1 MAAPCCSMEPTALP
15 QTNFSNPLT
24 KFLLQRMLAGSI
36 ARESVHGRDTPPVRD
51 SSCLFSL
58 IGHLFEFARSNESS
72 YFAAFLIISRSIV
85 IATSS
90 PTTTPPPSMFAFH
103 FTPKSWRFIFVV
115 AFAATRVLPHGSFTG
130 GVGPST
136 SRTASLVTPRMVRSP
151 VIFSLPAET
160 CSIFFDLKVIVGY
173 FATSKNLSLLR
184 SSSRLGSLVSTV
196 FASMVISTVDLLM
209 SRSSQFTVP
218 VTPLNCPRTVE
229 IIRCFTANPAAV
241 CCGSIC
247 QVVVVAAAETAKTA
261 ARVALIVVRE
271 SSWSMIFYFLMELRF
286 VGNFFCPGLVKQIP
300 EPGNPSM
307 PAKSPRVFF
316 AKFPR
321 ARQPELSGDPHLC
334 CGTAAYAD
342 PALAHRVFLRC
353 RALL

>member
-1 MAAPCCSMEPTALP
+1 
-15 QTNFSNPLT
+15 
-24 KFLLQRMLAGSI
+24 
-36 ARESVHGRDTPPVRD
+36 
-51 SSCLFSL
+51 
-58 IGHLFEFARSNESS
+58 
-72 YFAAFLIISRSIV
+72 
-85 IATSS
+85 
-90 PTTTPPPSMFAFH
+90 
-103 FTPKSWRFIFVV
+103 
-115 AFAATRVLPHGSFTG
+115 
-130 GVGPST
+130 
-136 SRTASLVTPRMVRSP
+136 MVRSP

-184 SSSRLGSLVSTV
+184 SASRLGSLVSTV

-209 SRSSQFTVP
+209 SCSSQFTVP

-247 QVVVVAAAETAKTA
+247 QVVVGAAAETAKTA
-261 ARVALIVVRE
+261 ARAALIVARE
-271 SSWSMIFYFLMELRF
+271 SSCSMDFSFLIELRF
-286 VGNFFCPGLVKQIP
+286 VANFFCSEFVKQTLRC
-300 EPGNPSM
+300 
-307 PAKSPRVFF
+307 PAKWPRVFF

-321 ARQPELSGDPHLC
+321 ARQPELSGDPHLY

-353 RALL
+353 RGLLT